1 MKFQG
6 FIIAGFAAVSFVS
19 TAAPA
24 QTRPDADRTSTNPAA
39 SAIDSST
46 GAQKQQTRGS
56 AALQAPQY
64 GGAQKQH
71 TQGSAG
77 VMPQQ
82 YGTEWARTRKQPNNE

>member
-1 MKFQG
+1 MKFQDS
-6 FIIAGFAAVSFVS
+6 IIAGFAAVSFAS

-24 QTRPDADRTSTNPAA
+24 QTNPDADKTSTNPAA
-39 SAIDSST
+39 STIESST
-46 GAQKQQTRGS
+46 GAQKQHTQGS
-56 AALQAPQY
+56 AAVQPPQY

-82 YGTEWARTRKQPNNE
+82 YGTEWARTRKQPNNQ